1 MMVKR
6 VFASCAFF
14 IVTILSCSEL
24 YSQGLGFFGMDYKID
39 ERTSYNVFGGEET
52 ESFAHL
58 FQMSFDFSPKYQEDF
73 GYVFRIKDNGDSERI
88 WNLSYDSRQDSV
100 VIRLNEEGRHSLIQM
115 VLSKN
120 EIPVFRWSKMQ
131 LVMDLDGG
139 EVSLSVSGRRYTKR
153 YDGFSSMITP
163 VIEFGRSDY
172 IIDVP
177 SFSLKNLSVTG
188 ADKSFEFA
196 LDQFCGTEV
205 YDSKRKVCGKVKNPD
220 WLINRAAVWS
230 EIFAS
235 SYEDIAGVSYNPIR
249 KEFYYFT
256 QNDMNIYSFI
266 DQRSESIHFDEPCP
280 IAMKLG
286 NNFVSSDGRY
296 LFCYELYND
305 EAPSGSPTVAKL
317 DLDTKRWEICSY
329 DGLDMPVHHH
339 ATFLNPADGQF
350 SILGGFGNR
359 LYNGEFYS
367 FDEVHA
373 KWNKVFKNLKGD
385 PIYPRYFTSAGTD
398 GKYVYIYGGMGNECG
413 EQVVG
418 RRYFYDL
425 HRIDTQTGESALM
438 WDLGWEGPDM
448 VPVRNLIVDKDQFY
462 TLCYPE
468 YISQSHLYL
477 YCFNISDGSYKRLQ
491 SPIPIIS
498 DKMRTNANIYLD
510 RELNRFFA
518 WTQVFDDDIKS
529 TVRIYD
535 LTYPPIFEIDR
546 GEAKTNSRWI
556 FFILC
561 FMLCGSGIGLYF
573 FRKHTKKGSMDV
585 SYKFGRPFKYE
596 KAPNQICIFG
606 NFTVNDRN
614 ARDITSAFTNQQ
626 IIILCLLIRAEE
638 NGISSKNL
646 SSILWPDKDEDKVKN
661 SRGVA
666 INNLRKSLGMLNE
679 ATIEYRDGRYYLEL
693 GDQCQCDYW
702 DFMAC
707 LKNEKI
713 NETQIMNILSR
724 GRILRSVNDPIFD
737 EFKEQVD
744 NMVLPL
750 LLRELETK
758 LKLKQYIA
766 VEQLVYMVMEIDSTN
781 EEALKAM
788 VKSLRRQRKYEEV
801 LLFYSKYCA
810 EYKKVNDI
818 EYTVPLKSL

>member
-1 MMVKR
+1 
-6 VFASCAFF
+6 
-14 IVTILSCSEL
+14 
-24 YSQGLGFFGMDYKID
+24 
-39 ERTSYNVFGGEET
+39 
-52 ESFAHL
+52 
-58 FQMSFDFSPKYQEDF
+58 
-73 GYVFRIKDNGDSERI
+73 
-88 WNLSYDSRQDSV
+88 
-100 VIRLNEEGRHSLIQM
+100 
-115 VLSKN
+115 
-120 EIPVFRWSKMQ
+120 
-131 LVMDLDGG
+131 
-139 EVSLSVSGRRYTKR
+139 
-153 YDGFSSMITP
+153 
-163 VIEFGRSDY
+163 
-172 IIDVP
+172 
-177 SFSLKNLSVTG
+177 
-188 ADKSFEFA
+188 
-196 LDQFCGTEV
+196 
-205 YDSKRKVCGKVKNPD
+205 
-220 WLINRAAVWS
+220 
-230 EIFAS
+230 
-235 SYEDIAGVSYNPIR
+235 
-249 KEFYYFT
+249 
-256 QNDMNIYSFI
+256 
-266 DQRSESIHFDEPCP
+266 
-280 IAMKLG
+280 
-286 NNFVSSDGRY
+286 
-296 LFCYELYND
+296 
-305 EAPSGSPTVAKL
+305 
-317 DLDTKRWEICSY
+317 
-329 DGLDMPVHHH
+329 
-339 ATFLNPADGQF
+339 
-350 SILGGFGNR
+350 
-359 LYNGEFYS
+359 
-367 FDEVHA
+367 
-373 KWNKVFKNLKGD
+373 
-385 PIYPRYFTSAGTD
+385 
-398 GKYVYIYGGMGNECG
+398 
-413 EQVVG
+413 
-418 RRYFYDL
+418 
-425 HRIDTQTGESALM
+425 
-438 WDLGWEGPDM
+438 
-448 VPVRNLIVDKDQFY
+448 
-462 TLCYPE
+462 
-468 YISQSHLYL
+468 
-477 YCFNISDGSYKRLQ
+477 
-491 SPIPIIS
+491 
-498 DKMRTNANIYLD
+498 
-510 RELNRFFA
+510 
-518 WTQVFDDDIKS
+518 
-529 TVRIYD
+529 
-535 LTYPPIFEIDR
+535 
-546 GEAKTNSRWI
+546 
-556 FFILC
+556 
-561 FMLCGSGIGLYF
+561 
-573 FRKHTKKGSMDV
+573 MDV